1 MSFSRSFSSF
11 SSFSSFALATVTLFG
26 AASASGDDMA
36 RFDGQSVIRA
46 DIDSMRELRTLIAL
60 GGDVWSESIGLG
72 KIDVMLPSERLRVLD
87 GTAIDY
93 EIIIDDV
100 QSLLDAEQARL
111 TANQNGIAGLRYHE
125 EYHQQDEIFAFYD
138 ALQESRPDLVTSR
151 VIGQTI
157 EGRDIPAYTIFGG
170 EPADL
175 DDAPAVYIL
184 TGAHAREWIGP
195 ATMAFVAD
203 NLVNAHGIDD
213 RITPLVN
220 GVVWHIVPIANP
232 DGYQHTWDDNRL
244 WRKTRRENGDGT
256 FGVDWNRNFA
266 AGWGGPGSSEN
277 TNSETYRGS
286 VPFSE
291 PETQAIR
298 DDVLAQ
304 ANAVAFFDVHCYSQ
318 LILWPYGYADTE
330 PEGTPGDVHRMIGEG
345 IRDAIAS
352 VHETSFAPQPAHD
365 LYLASGT
372 SLDWAWDDAG
382 VYAFTYELRDTGNF
396 GFILPPEQI
405 IPSGEEI
412 LESFLYVGEQVLGSS
427 AFVDFPF
434 GFPSVAPVETE
445 TQFVVEISAAFN
457 QLDPTTATIRTRI
470 DDQTLMITPMSQTGE
485 NLFLATLP
493 AAACGSMIDVAFGIE
508 TTSGV
513 PLILESTGA
522 PWTVE
527 VINELVLFEDDAE
540 TDQGWMLGVAGD
552 TATTGVWVRVDP
564 NGTAAQP
571 EDDASDPGVN
581 CFVTGQGSVGGP
593 LGEND
598 VDGGFTTLLTP
609 LLGTSDFDAIIVS
622 FAYWYR
628 NDAGASPGED
638 SMLVEFSTDDGAS
651 WSLLTEISESA
662 TSWRSYEGIIETSSS
677 PTTLVRFVASDFGA
691 GSVVEA
697 GIDDFSISVRACGET
712 SCPGDFNG
720 DGLVDG
726 ADLGLLLVAWN
737 TDDPNADLNGNGSVD
752 GADLGLLLAAWGLC
766 P

>member
-1 MSFSRSFSSF
+1 MSFCRLFSSA
-11 SSFSSFALATVTLFG
+11 ALASITLV
-26 AASASGDDMA
+26 ATNPALGDDRDDMT
-36 RFDGQSVIRA
+36 RFDGQTVVRA
-46 DIDSMRELRTLIAL
+46 EVDSMRELRTLLAL
-60 GGDVWSESIGLG
+60 GGDIWSESIGIG
-72 KIDVMLPSERLRVLD
+72 KIDVMLPTQRVRVLD
-87 GTAIDY
+87 GTAIEY
-93 EIIIDDV
+93 EIVIKDV
-100 QSLLDAEQARL
+100 QALLDAEQVRL
-111 TANQNGIAGLRYHE
+111 NANQNGIAGGGYHN

-151 VIGQTI
+151 VIGETI
-157 EGRDIPAYTIFGG
+157 EGREIYAYTVFGG
-170 EPADL
+170 TVAEAE
-175 DDAPAVYIL
+175 DAPAVYIL
-184 TGAHAREWIGP
+184 AGAHAREWIGP
-195 ATMAFVAD
+195 ATMAFIAD
-203 NLVNAHGIDD
+203 NFVNGHGIDD
-213 RITPLVN
+213 RITSLVD

-244 WRKTRRENGDGT
+244 WRKTRRVNGDGT

-266 AGWGGPGSSEN
+266 AGWGGPGSSGN
-277 TNSETYRGS
+277 TNSDTYRGS
-286 VPFSE
+286 GPFSE

-298 DDVLAQ
+298 DDVMAQ
-304 ANAVAFFDVHCYSQ
+304 SNTVAFFDVHCYSQ
-318 LILWPYGYADTE
+318 LILWPYGYDDTE
-330 PEGTPGDVHRMIGEG
+330 PEGTAGVVHRMIGEG

-352 VHETSFAPQPAHD
+352 VHGTSFAPQPAHD

-382 VYAFTYELRDTGNF
+382 VYSFTYELRDTGNF

-493 AAACGSMIDVAFGIE
+493 AAACGSMIDVAFGID

-513 PLILESTGA
+513 SLVLESTGA

-527 VINELVLFEDDAE
+527 VIDELVLFEDDAE
-540 TDQGWMLGVAGD
+540 TDQGWMLGAAGD

-571 EDDASDPGVN
+571 ENDASDPGVN
-581 CFVTGQGSVGGP
+581 CFVTGQGSVGGSV
-593 LGEND
+593 GEND
-598 VDGGFTTLLTP
+598 IDGGFTTLVTP
-609 LLGTSDFDAIIVS
+609 LFDTSEFESMTVS

-638 SMLVEFSTDDGAS
+638 SMLVEFSTDIGAT
-651 WSLLTEISESA
+651 WSLLAEISQNA
-662 TSWRSYEGIIETSSS
+662 TSWRTFEGQIPTNFS
-677 PTTLVRFVASDFGA
+677 PSTQVRFTASDFGA

-697 GIDDFSISVRACGET
+697 AIDDFSLSARSCGKT
-712 SCPGDFNG
+712 TCPGDFNL

-726 ADLGLLLVAWN
+726 ADLGLILAAWN
-737 TDDPNADLNGNGSVD
+737 TNDPAYDLDGNGIVN
-752 GADLGLLLAAWGLC
+752 GADLGLLLAAWGFC

>member
-1 MSFSRSFSSF
+1 MSFCRLFSSA
-11 SSFSSFALATVTLFG
+11 ALASITLV
-26 AASASGDDMA
+26 ATNPALGDDRDDMT
-36 RFDGQSVIRA
+36 RFDGQTVVRA
-46 DIDSMRELRTLIAL
+46 EVDSMRELRTLLAL
-60 GGDVWSESIGLG
+60 GGDIWSESIGIG
-72 KIDVMLPSERLRVLD
+72 KIDVMLPTQRVRVLD
-87 GTAIDY
+87 GTAIEY
-93 EIIIDDV
+93 EIVIKDV
-100 QSLLDAEQARL
+100 QALLDAEQVRL
-111 TANQNGIAGLRYHE
+111 NANQNGIAGGGYHN

-151 VIGQTI
+151 VIGETI
-157 EGRDIPAYTIFGG
+157 EGREIYAYTVFGG
-170 EPADL
+170 TVAEAE
-175 DDAPAVYIL
+175 DAPAVYIL
-184 TGAHAREWIGP
+184 AGAHAREWIGP

-203 NLVNAHGIDD
+203 NFVNGHGIDD
-213 RITPLVN
+213 RITSLVD

-244 WRKTRRENGDGT
+244 WRKTRRVNGDGT

-266 AGWGGPGSSEN
+266 AGWGGPGSSGN
-277 TNSETYRGS
+277 TNSDTYRGTA
-286 VPFSE
+286 PFSE

-298 DDVLAQ
+298 DDVMAQ
-304 ANAVAFFDVHCYSQ
+304 SNSVAFFDVHCYSQ
-318 LILWPYGYADTE
+318 LILWPYGYDDTE
-330 PEGTPGDVHRMIGEG
+330 PEGTPGVVHRMIGEG

-352 VHETSFAPQPAHD
+352 VHGTSFAPQPAHD

-382 VYAFTYELRDTGNF
+382 VYSFTYELRDTGNF

-493 AAACGSMIDVAFGIE
+493 AAACGSMIDVAFGID

-513 PLILESTGA
+513 SLVLESTGA

-527 VINELVLFEDDAE
+527 VIDELVLFEDDAE
-540 TDQGWMLGVAGD
+540 TDQGWMLGAAGD

-581 CFVTGQGSVGGP
+581 CFVTGQGSVGGSV
-593 LGEND
+593 GEND
-598 VDGGFTTLLTP
+598 IDGGFTTLVTP
-609 LLGTSDFDAIIVS
+609 LFDTSEFESMTVS

-638 SMLVEFSTDDGAS
+638 SMLVEFSTDIGAT
-651 WSLLTEISESA
+651 WSLLAEISQNA
-662 TSWRSYEGIIETSSS
+662 TSWRTFEGQIPTNFS
-677 PTTLVRFVASDFGA
+677 PSTQVRFTASDFGA

-697 GIDDFSISVRACGET
+697 AIDDFSLSARSCGKT
-712 SCPGDFNG
+712 TCPGDFNL

-726 ADLGLLLVAWN
+726 ADLGLILAAWN
-737 TDDPNADLNGNGSVD
+737 TNDPAYDLDGNGNVN
-752 GADLGLLLAAWGLC
+752 GADLGLLLAAWGFC

>member
-1 MSFSRSFSSF
+1 MPFSRTF
-11 SSFSSFALATVTLFG
+11 SFAALTSITLFG
-26 AASASGDDMA
+26 ANPALGGDQGDMT
-36 RFDGQSVIRA
+36 RFDGQTVVRA
-46 DIDSMRELRTLIAL
+46 DVDSMRELRTLLAL
-60 GGDVWSESIGLG
+60 GGDVWSESIGIG

-87 GTAIDY
+87 GTAIEY
-93 EIIIDDV
+93 EIVIKDV

-111 TANQNGIAGLRYHE
+111 TANQNGIAGFKYHE

-151 VIGQTI
+151 VIGETI
-157 EGRDIPAYTIFGG
+157 EGREIYAYTVFGG
-170 EPADL
+170 TVAEAE
-175 DDAPAVYIL
+175 DAPAVYIL
-184 TGAHAREWIGP
+184 AGAHAREWIGP
-195 ATMAFVAD
+195 ATMAFIAD
-203 NLVNAHGIDD
+203 NFVNGHGIDD
-213 RITPLVN
+213 RITSLVD

-244 WRKTRRENGDGT
+244 WRKTRRVNGDGT

-266 AGWGGPGSSEN
+266 AGWGGPGSSGN
-277 TNSETYRGS
+277 TNSDTYRGS
-286 VPFSE
+286 GPFSE

-298 DDVLAQ
+298 DDVMAQ
-304 ANAVAFFDVHCYSQ
+304 SNSVAFFDVHCYSQ
-318 LILWPYGYADTE
+318 LILWPYGYDDTE
-330 PEGTPGDVHRMIGEG
+330 PEGTAGVVHRMIGEG

-352 VHETSFAPQPAHD
+352 VHGTSFAPQPAHD

-382 VYAFTYELRDTGNF
+382 VYSFTYELRDTGNF

-493 AAACGSMIDVAFGIE
+493 AAACGSMIDVAFGID

-513 PLILESTGA
+513 SLVLQSTGA

-527 VINELVLFEDDAE
+527 VIDELVLFEDDAE
-540 TDQGWMLGVAGD
+540 TDQGWMLGAAGD

-581 CFVTGQGSVGGP
+581 CFVTGQGSVGGSV
-593 LGEND
+593 GEND
-598 VDGGFTTLLTP
+598 IDGGFTTLVTP
-609 LLGTSDFDAIIVS
+609 LFDTSEFESMTVS

-638 SMLVEFSTDDGAS
+638 SMLVEFSTDIGAT
-651 WSLLTEISESA
+651 WSLLAEISQNA
-662 TSWRSYEGIIETSSS
+662 TSWRTFEGQIPTNFS
-677 PTTLVRFVASDFGA
+677 PSTQVRFTASDFGA

-697 GIDDFSISVRACGET
+697 AIDDFSLSARSCGKT
-712 SCPGDFNG
+712 TCPGDFNL

-726 ADLGLLLVAWN
+726 ADLGLILAAWN
-737 TDDPNADLNGNGSVD
+737 TNDPAYDLDGNGIVN
-752 GADLGLLLAAWGLC
+752 GADLGLLLAAWGFC

>member
-1 MSFSRSFSSF
+1 MSFCRLFSSA
-11 SSFSSFALATVTLFG
+11 ALASITLV
-26 AASASGDDMA
+26 ATNPALGDDRDDMT
-36 RFDGQSVIRA
+36 RFDGQTVVRA
-46 DIDSMRELRTLIAL
+46 EVDSMRELRTLLAL
-60 GGDVWSESIGLG
+60 GGDIWSESIGIG
-72 KIDVMLPSERLRVLD
+72 KIDVMLPTQRVRVLD
-87 GTAIDY
+87 GTAIEY
-93 EIIIDDV
+93 EIVIKDV
-100 QSLLDAEQARL
+100 QALLDAEQVRL
-111 TANQNGIAGLRYHE
+111 NANQNGIAGGGYHN

-151 VIGQTI
+151 VIGETI
-157 EGRDIPAYTIFGG
+157 EGREIYAYTVFGG
-170 EPADL
+170 TVAEAE
-175 DDAPAVYIL
+175 DAPAVYIL
-184 TGAHAREWIGP
+184 AGAHAREWIGP

-203 NLVNAHGIDD
+203 NFVNGHGIDD
-213 RITPLVN
+213 RITSLVD

-244 WRKTRRENGDGT
+244 WRKTRRVNGDGT

-266 AGWGGPGSSEN
+266 AGWGGPGSSGN
-277 TNSETYRGS
+277 TNSDTYRGS
-286 VPFSE
+286 GPFSE

-298 DDVLAQ
+298 DDVMAQ
-304 ANAVAFFDVHCYSQ
+304 SNSVAFFDVHCYSQ
-318 LILWPYGYADTE
+318 LILWPYGYDDTE
-330 PEGTPGDVHRMIGEG
+330 PEGTAGVVHRMIGEG

-352 VHETSFAPQPAHD
+352 VHGTSFAPQPAHD

-382 VYAFTYELRDTGNF
+382 VYSFTYELRDTGNF

-493 AAACGSMIDVAFGIE
+493 AAACGSMIDVAFGID

-513 PLILESTGA
+513 SLVLESTGA

-527 VINELVLFEDDAE
+527 VIDELVLFEDDAE
-540 TDQGWMLGVAGD
+540 TDQGWMLGAAGD

-581 CFVTGQGSVGGP
+581 CFVTGQGSVGGSV
-593 LGEND
+593 GEND
-598 VDGGFTTLLTP
+598 IDGGFTTLVTP
-609 LLGTSDFDAIIVS
+609 LFDTSEFESMTVS

-638 SMLVEFSTDDGAS
+638 SMLVEFSTDIGAT
-651 WSLLTEISESA
+651 WSLLAEISQNA
-662 TSWRSYEGIIETSSS
+662 TSWRTFEGQIPTNFS
-677 PTTLVRFVASDFGA
+677 PSTQVRFTASDFGA

-697 GIDDFSISVRACGET
+697 AIDDFSLSARSCGKT
-712 SCPGDFNG
+712 TCPGDFNL

-726 ADLGLLLVAWN
+726 ADLGLILAAWN
-737 TDDPNADLNGNGSVD
+737 TNDPAYDLDGNGNVN
-752 GADLGLLLAAWGLC
+752 GADLGLLLAAWGFC

>member
-1 MSFSRSFSSF
+1 MSFCRLFSSA
-11 SSFSSFALATVTLFG
+11 ALASITLV
-26 AASASGDDMA
+26 ATNPALGDDRDDMT
-36 RFDGQSVIRA
+36 RFDGQTVVRA
-46 DIDSMRELRTLIAL
+46 EVDSMRELRTLLAL
-60 GGDVWSESIGLG
+60 GGDIWSESIGIG
-72 KIDVMLPSERLRVLD
+72 KIDVMLPTQRVRVLD
-87 GTAIDY
+87 GTAIEY
-93 EIIIDDV
+93 EIVIKDV
-100 QSLLDAEQARL
+100 QALLDAEQVRL
-111 TANQNGIAGLRYHE
+111 NANQNGIAGGGYHN

-151 VIGQTI
+151 VIGETI
-157 EGRDIPAYTIFGG
+157 EGREISAYTVFGG
-170 EPADL
+170 TAAEAE
-175 DDAPAVYIL
+175 DAPAVYIL
-184 TGAHAREWIGP
+184 AGAHAREWIGP
-195 ATMAFVAD
+195 ATMAFIAD
-203 NLVNAHGIDD
+203 NFVNGHGIDD
-213 RITPLVN
+213 RITSLVD

-244 WRKTRRENGDGT
+244 WRKTRRVNGDGT

-266 AGWGGPGSSEN
+266 AGWGGPGSSGN
-277 TNSETYRGS
+277 TNSDTYRGS
-286 VPFSE
+286 GPFSE

-298 DDVLAQ
+298 DDVMAQ
-304 ANAVAFFDVHCYSQ
+304 SNTVAFFDVHCYSQ
-318 LILWPYGYADTE
+318 LILWPYGYDDTE
-330 PEGTPGDVHRMIGEG
+330 PEGTAGIVHRMIGEG

-352 VHETSFAPQPAHD
+352 VHGTSFAPQPAHD

-382 VYAFTYELRDTGNF
+382 VYSFTYELRDTGNF

-493 AAACGSMIDVAFGIE
+493 AAACGSMIDVAFGID

-513 PLILESTGA
+513 SLVLESTGA

-527 VINELVLFEDDAE
+527 VIDELVLFEDDAE
-540 TDQGWMLGVAGD
+540 TDQGWMLGAAGD

-571 EDDASDPGVN
+571 ENDASDPGVN
-581 CFVTGQGSVGGP
+581 CFVTGQGSVGGSV
-593 LGEND
+593 GEND
-598 VDGGFTTLLTP
+598 IDGGFTTLVTP
-609 LLGTSDFDAIIVS
+609 LFDTSEFESMTVS

-638 SMLVEFSTDDGAS
+638 SMLVEFSTDIGAT
-651 WSLLTEISESA
+651 WSLLAEISQNA
-662 TSWRSYEGIIETSSS
+662 TSWRTFEGQIPTNFS
-677 PTTLVRFVASDFGA
+677 PSTQVRFTASDFGA

-697 GIDDFSISVRACGET
+697 AIDDFSLSARSCGKT
-712 SCPGDFNG
+712 TCPGDFNL

-726 ADLGLLLVAWN
+726 ADLGLILAAWN
-737 TDDPNADLNGNGSVD
+737 TNDPAYDLDGNGIVN
-752 GADLGLLLAAWGLC
+752 GADLGLLLAAWGFC

>member
-1 MSFSRSFSSF
+1 MPFSRSFSSV
-11 SSFSSFALATVTLFG
+11 ALATVTLFG
-26 AASASGDDMA
+26 AASASGDEMA
-36 RFDGQSVIRA
+36 RFDEQSVVRA
-46 DIDSMRELRTLIAL
+46 ELESMRQLRTLLAL

-72 KIDVMLPSERLRVLD
+72 KIDVMLPNDRLRVLD
-87 GTAIDY
+87 RTGIDY
-93 EIIIDDV
+93 EVIIDDV

-111 TANQNGIAGLRYHE
+111 TANQNGIAGVGYHE

-138 ALQESRPDLVTSR
+138 ALQAGRPDLMTSR

-170 EPADL
+170 EPEDL
-175 DDAPAVYIL
+175 ADAPAVYIL

-195 ATMAFVAD
+195 ATIAFVVD
-203 NLVNAHGIDD
+203 NLINSHGIDD
-213 RITPLVN
+213 RITSLVD

-244 WRKTRRENGDGT
+244 WRKTRRANGDGT

-266 AGWGGPGSSEN
+266 AGWGGPGSSGN
-277 TNSETYRGS
+277 TNSDTYRGS
-286 VPFSE
+286 APFSE

-298 DDVLAQ
+298 DDVMAQ
-304 ANAVAFFDVHCYSQ
+304 SNSVAFFDVHCYSQ
-318 LILWPYGYADTE
+318 LILWPYGYDDTE
-330 PEGTPGDVHRMIGEG
+330 PEGNAGAVHQAIGEG

-352 VHETSFAPQPAHD
+352 VHGTSFAPQPAHD

-382 VYAFTYELRDTGNF
+382 VYAFTYELRDTGAF
-396 GFILPPEQI
+396 GFVLPPDQI

-412 LESFLYVGEQVLGSS
+412 LESFLYVGEQVLGST

-434 GFPSVAPVETE
+434 GFPSIAPVGTETE
-445 TQFVVEISAAFN
+445 FVVEISAAFN
-457 QLDPTTATIRTRI
+457 QLDPSTATLRTRI
-470 DDQTLMITPMSQTGE
+470 DDDSLVITPMSQAGE
-485 NLFLATLP
+485 GLYLATLP
-493 AAACGSMIDVAFGIE
+493 AAACGSVIDVAFGID

-513 PLILESTGA
+513 PLILQSTDV

-527 VINELVLFEDDAE
+527 VIDELIAFEDDAE

-581 CFVTGQGSVGGP
+581 CFVTGQGSVGGSV
-593 LGEND
+593 GEND
-598 VDGGFTTLLTP
+598 IDGGFTTLVTP
-609 LLGTSDFDAIIVS
+609 TIDTSDFDVMTVS

-638 SMLVEFSTDDGAS
+638 SMQVELSTDGGGN
-651 WSLLTEISESA
+651 WSLLTDISENA
-662 TSWRSYEGIIETSSS
+662 TSWRIFEADIETNFS
-677 PTTLVRFVASDFGA
+677 PTTMVRFVASDLGA

-697 GIDDFSISVRACGET
+697 AIDDFSLSARSCGKIA
-712 SCPGDFNG
+712 CPGDFNG
-720 DGLVDG
+720 DDLVDG
-726 ADLGLLLVAWN
+726 ADLGLLLAAWN
-737 TDDPNADLNGNGSVD
+737 SNAPEADLDGSGNVD
-752 GADLGLLLAAWGLC
+752 GADLGLLLAAWGFC

>member
-1 MSFSRSFSSF
+1 MPFSRTF
-11 SSFSSFALATVTLFG
+11 SFAALTAITLFG
-26 AASASGDDMA
+26 ANPALGGDQGDMT
-36 RFDGQSVIRA
+36 RFDGQTVVRA
-46 DIDSMRELRTLIAL
+46 DVDSMRELRTLLAL
-60 GGDVWSESIGLG
+60 GGDVWSESIGIG

-87 GTAIDY
+87 GTAIEY
-93 EIIIDDV
+93 EIVIKDV

-111 TANQNGIAGLRYHE
+111 TANQNGIAGLKYHE

-138 ALQESRPDLVTSR
+138 ALEESRPDLVTSR
-151 VIGQTI
+151 VIGETI
-157 EGRDIPAYTIFGG
+157 EGREIYAYTVFGG
-170 EPADL
+170 TVAEAE
-175 DDAPAVYIL
+175 DAPAVYIL
-184 TGAHAREWIGP
+184 AGAHAREWIGP
-195 ATMAFVAD
+195 ATMAFIAD
-203 NLVNAHGIDD
+203 NFVNGHGIDD
-213 RITPLVN
+213 RITSLVD

-244 WRKTRRENGDGT
+244 WRKTRRVNGDGT

-266 AGWGGPGSSEN
+266 AGWGGPGSSGN
-277 TNSETYRGS
+277 TNSDTYRGS
-286 VPFSE
+286 GPFSE

-298 DDVLAQ
+298 DDVMAQ
-304 ANAVAFFDVHCYSQ
+304 SNTVAFFDVHCYSQ
-318 LILWPYGYADTE
+318 LILWPYGYDDTE
-330 PEGTPGDVHRMIGEG
+330 PEGTAGVVHRMIGEG

-352 VHETSFAPQPAHD
+352 VHGTSFAPQPAHD

-382 VYAFTYELRDTGNF
+382 VYSFTYELRDTGNF

-493 AAACGSMIDVAFGIE
+493 AAACGSMIDVAFGID

-513 PLILESTGA
+513 SLVLESTGA

-527 VINELVLFEDDAE
+527 VIDELVLFEDDAE
-540 TDQGWMLGVAGD
+540 TDQGWMLGAAGD

-581 CFVTGQGSVGGP
+581 CFVTGQGSVGGSV
-593 LGEND
+593 GEND
-598 VDGGFTTLLTP
+598 IDGGFTTLVTP
-609 LLGTSDFDAIIVS
+609 LFDTSEFESMTVS

-638 SMLVEFSTDDGAS
+638 SMLVEFSTDIGAT
-651 WSLLTEISESA
+651 WSLLAEISQNA
-662 TSWRSYEGIIETSSS
+662 TSWRTFEGQIPTNFS
-677 PTTLVRFVASDFGA
+677 PSTQVRFTASDFGA

-697 GIDDFSISVRACGET
+697 AIDDFSLSARSCGKT
-712 SCPGDFNG
+712 TCPGDFNL
-720 DGLVDG
+720 DGLVGG
-726 ADLGLLLVAWN
+726 ADLGLILAAWN
-737 TDDPNADLNGNGSVD
+737 TNDPAYDLDGNGIVN
-752 GADLGLLLAAWGLC
+752 GADLGLLLAAWGFC